1 MQSVKVLGVIPAR
14 YASTRFPGKPLADIA
29 GKSMIRRV
37 YEQAVK
43 SECISKL
50 VVATDDGR
58 IYDHVKTFTDDVYMT
73 SSNHSNGTERIAEIL
88 SKDEFEGENYKIVVN
103 IQGDEPFIDYRQ
115 IDEAVSVLLDCE
127 DAEVGTLVK
136 KENLKV
142 AENENKVKV
151 VVGNNG
157 KALYFSRS
165 VIPFNMDKDESIMYN
180 IHVGMYAYRAD
191 VLRRIVEMRKSNIE
205 SLERLEQLR
214 WLENGIK
221 IYVRETNMSSY
232 GVDVPQDIDECL
244 KMYKEKL

>member
-1 MQSVKVLGVIPAR
+1 MQNVNVLGVIPAR

-37 YEQAVK
+37 YERAAK
-43 SECISKL
+43 SERICRL
-50 VVATDDGR
+50 VVATDDSR
-58 IYDHVKTFTDDVYMT
+58 IYDHVKSFTDDVYMT
-73 SSNHSNGTERIAEIL
+73 SSDHSNGTERIAEIL
-88 SKDEFEGENYKIVVN
+88 AKDDFANDNYGIVVN

-115 IDEAVSVLLDCE
+115 IDEAVSVLVNCE

-142 AENENKVKV
+142 AENANKVKV
-151 VVGNNG
+151 VVGNDG

-165 VIPFNMDKDESIMYN
+165 VIPFNMEKDDSVMYN
-180 IHVGMYAYRAD
+180 IHVGMYAYRTD
-191 VLRRIVEMRKSNIE
+191 VLKKIVEMRRGRLE

-221 IYVRETNMSSY
+221 IYVKETNMSSY
-232 GVDVPQDIDECL
+232 GVDVPEDIDECL
-244 KMYKEKL
+244 KIYKENL